1 MSENNKFT
9 PQNDPLEETVSSSPS
24 AGSAPEPTPQPISIP
39 VFTPAETVPPV
50 SAPVVNPE
58 VPNQEAPYQGAPYQG
73 APYQG
78 TPYPGAPAEKSPQQ
92 GPAYYTPP
100 IPQFVYDA
108 PVRPRKVRQK
118 KASCKS
124 DWSSPKK
131 LIPLVLCLSLLG
143 GLVGGVISSALCRNR
158 QDNTCYYG
166 EGNNNIG
173 GNAVIQEGNREK
185 VTIEKQPIDTSKQKS
200 IQQVYADNVDSIVGI
215 STNFVT
221 ENWWGGKQEG
231 GSAGSGVVYSAD
243 GYILTNHHVID
254 KAETITVYF
263 HNGTNMPA
271 TLIGYD
277 ENNDIAVLKVNA
289 TDLQPAILGD
299 SDNLIVGDT
308 VLAIGNPLGELTF
321 ALTSGV
327 VSTPPRNVTMSENLN
342 MTLIQTDCAINSGNS
357 GGGLFNLYGELIG
370 ITNAKYSTNG
380 LTQATI
386 DNIGFAI
393 PISDIKYIIEGMI
406 TKGEYEKPYIGISA
420 NSATQSGTDKNTP
433 AGVLIAGV
441 ENGLPAAKAG
451 ILPGDIITQ
460 FGDAKIQN
468 FDDLRNAV
476 KKCKN
481 GEKIEVTVYRNG
493 EYIKLELIMGV
504 QTYPALPK

>member
-1 MSENNKFT
+1 MSENNEYT
-9 PQNDPLEETVSSSPS
+9 HENDPLEETVSSSPLADS
-24 AGSAPEPTPQPISIP
+24 TPEPPPQPTPVP
-39 VFTPAETVPPV
+39 VFIPEDAVPPV
-50 SAPVVNPE
+50 SVPVYNQEPY
-58 VPNQEAPYQGAPYQG
+58 QEAPNPNV
-73 APYQG
+73 
-78 TPYPGAPAEKSPQQ
+78 TQQ
-92 GPAYYTPP
+92 GPTYTQP

-108 PVRPRKVRQK
+108 PVKPRKIRQK
-118 KASCKS
+118 KSTGTAN
-124 DWSSPKK
+124 WSSPKK

-143 GLVGGVISSALCRNR
+143 GLVGGVISSVIYRNR
-158 QDNTCYYG
+158 QSSTCCYT
-166 EGNNNIG
+166 EGSNNSIGNSSVIG
-173 GNAVIQEGNREK
+173 GNAVVQEGNRDK

-254 KAETITVYF
+254 KAESITVYF

-277 ENNDIAVLKVNA
+277 ETNDIAVLKVAA
-289 TDLQPAILGD
+289 TGLQPAILGD

-321 ALTSGV
+321 ALTTGV
-327 VSTPPRNVTMSENLN
+327 VSTPPRSVTMSENLN

-393 PISDIKYIIEGMI
+393 PITDIKYIIEGMI

-420 NSATQSGTDKNTP
+420 SSAAAPSTDKNAP
-433 AGVLIAGV
+433 DGVLITGV

-451 ILPGDIITQ
+451 IQPGDIITH
-460 FGDAKIQN
+460 FGDTTITN

-481 GEKIEVTVYRNG
+481 GEKLEVTVYRRG

-504 QTYPALPK
+504 QTYPAIPK

>member
-1 MSENNKFT
+1 MSENNEYT
-9 PQNDPLEETVSSSPS
+9 HENDPLEEIVSSSPLT
-24 AGSAPEPTPQPISIP
+24 GSAPETPSQPAPIP
-39 VFTPAETVPPV
+39 VFTPEEAAPPV
-50 SAPVVNPE
+50 SVPVFNPE
-58 VPNQEAPYQGAPYQG
+58 ATYQGT
-73 APYQG
+73 PYQG
-78 TPYPGAPAEKSPQQ
+78 TPNTSAPQQ
-92 GPAYYTPP
+92 EPAYTQP

-108 PVRPRKVRQK
+108 PVKPRKVRQK
-118 KASCKS
+118 KAAGKA

-131 LIPLVLCLSLLG
+131 LIPLVLCLSLVG
-143 GLVGGVISSALCRNR
+143 GLVGGVISSALYRNC
-158 QDNTCYYG
+158 QGNACYYAEG
-166 EGNNNIG
+166 GNNFIGNNSVIG
-173 GNAVIQEGNREK
+173 GNTVVQEGNREK

-221 ENWWGGKQEG
+221 ENWWGGRQEG

-243 GYILTNHHVID
+243 GYILTNHHVIN

-263 HNGTNMPA
+263 HDGTNMPA

-277 ENNDIAVLKVNA
+277 EPNDIAVLKVAA
-289 TDLQPAILGD
+289 TGLQPAILGD

-321 ALTSGV
+321 ALTTGV
-327 VSTPPRNVTMSENLN
+327 VSTPPRSVTMSENLD

-393 PISDIKYIIEGMI
+393 PITDIKYIIEGMI

-420 NSATQSGTDKNTP
+420 RSATASNSGKGTP
-433 AGVLIAGV
+433 AGVLITSV

-460 FGDAKIQN
+460 FGEATLQS

-481 GEKIEVTVYRNG
+481 GEKIEVTVYRKG

-504 QTYPALPK
+504 QTYPAIPK